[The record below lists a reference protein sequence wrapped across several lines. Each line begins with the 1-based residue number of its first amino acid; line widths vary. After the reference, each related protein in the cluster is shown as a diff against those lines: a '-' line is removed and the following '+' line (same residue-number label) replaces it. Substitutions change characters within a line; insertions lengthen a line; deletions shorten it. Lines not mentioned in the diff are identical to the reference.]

1 MTGIEIA
8 TIGTTALTVGDVAL
22 AAGTILGTAGMI
34 QQGNAAKAQ
43 GEAQRQVAEF
53 EAAQRERIAGQERA
67 AAQREA
73 IIKRKEADLVAS
85 RGQAVAA
92 ASGAGALDPTI
103 VDLLGDI
110 EGEGEYRAAL
120 ALYQGE
126 ERAIGQETAASARRF
141 EGRAANAA
149 GTARR
154 NAAYM
159 GSGGTFARGISKLDI
174 DLGGTGAPPT
184 SAGSST
190 LAGAPINRS
199 MWSRYG

>member
-22 AAGTILGTAGMI
+22 AAGTILGAAGMV
-34 QQGNAAKAQ
+34 QQGKAAKAQ
-43 GEAQRQVAEF
+43 GRALQQAADF

-73 IIKRKEADLVAS
+73 IIQRKEADLVAS

-141 EGRAANAA
+141 EGASARMAGNAAARSSNLAAA
-149 GTARR
+149 GTLLRGA
-154 NAAYM
+154 
-159 GSGGTFARGISKLDI
+159 SKFDLDFGGG
-174 DLGGTGAPPT
+174 GAPPT